1 MLDKIKNQMILNTYF
16 DAWKEL
22 CESIFGKQI
31 SDKHIKDLREI
42 IEGTETEV
50 LIRSTKNLIDKL
62 KTNETNSFSTVILAM
77 NEAIVEMRNNP
88 KKEVRLSTTVMTS
101 AGYVWIDTNDTIDYG
116 WETMVFKC
124 DENGKVTS
132 WVELDVDRY
141 DDYEEAKEGHERMV
155 SEWKLK

>member
-1 MLDKIKNQMILNTYF
+1 MLEEIKKQMILNACF
-16 DAWKEL
+16 NAWKEL
-22 CESIFGKQI
+22 FESLFGKL
-31 SDKHIKDLREI
+31 SDKHIKELREI
-42 IEGTETEV
+42 IEGTETDI

-62 KTNETNSFSTVILAM
+62 QTDEINSRAAIKLAM
-77 NEAIVEMRNNP
+77 RETIVEMLNNP
-88 KKEVRLSTTVMTS
+88 KKEVRLSTTVTTS
-101 AGYVWIDTNDTIDYG
+101 TGYVWIDTNDTLDYG

-141 DDYEEAKEGHERMV
+141 DDYEEAKAGHERMV